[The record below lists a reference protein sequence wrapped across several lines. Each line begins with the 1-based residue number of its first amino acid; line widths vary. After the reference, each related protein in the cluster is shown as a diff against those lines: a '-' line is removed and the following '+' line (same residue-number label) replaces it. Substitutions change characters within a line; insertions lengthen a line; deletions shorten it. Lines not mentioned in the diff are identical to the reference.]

1 MNEQLLRNIVRN
13 QLLSMLTEADIE
25 TSLFS
30 PEEEKFLAKF
40 FELKTNSIGILYA
53 KDATGVREFLN
64 RSGKDFNLTPN
75 ILHSLLKQGTIS
87 IVPYG
92 GYARNEDYT
101 LKLNISFAFTA
112 KVKQNIK

>member
-1 MNEQLLRNIVRN
+1 MNDKQIRNIVREYMEKMIIE
-13 QLLSMLTEADIE
+13 QDIE
-25 TSLFS
+25 ISPYT

-40 FELKTNSIGILYA
+40 AELKTTSIGIIYS

-75 ILHSLLKQGTIS
+75 ILHSLLKKGTVS

-101 LKLNISFAFTA
+101 LQLNIPLEDLE
-112 KVKQNIK
+112 